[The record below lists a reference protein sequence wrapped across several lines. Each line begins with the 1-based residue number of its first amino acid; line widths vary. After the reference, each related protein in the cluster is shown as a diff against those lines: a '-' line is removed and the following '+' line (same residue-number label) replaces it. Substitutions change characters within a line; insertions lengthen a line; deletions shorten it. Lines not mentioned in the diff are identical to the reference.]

1 MVTIFKGKIN
11 LQNKFAI
18 SYTCIIIAVLVLLNT
33 YPLLVSQD
41 LVFKS
46 KETSLRS
53 SIKLIEASLSGLDEL
68 TEENVS
74 AALSSMTETGVN
86 RLLVTDTAG
95 RILYDSRK
103 EDGAVGK
110 YAFYSEIAEALWG
123 NDAFYCTYDEQAF
136 FSRMAEPVVYHN
148 EIVGAVYVYEY
159 DTAQAELLKGFQQ
172 NLLTISLIVAILVL
186 VLSFSLS
193 RMLTRSISNLLT
205 AIRQVREGAYST
217 RAEVRGGDEIAQI
230 AAEFNSL
237 TDRLSIT
244 EEARRRFVSDASHE
258 MKTPLAG
265 IQLMSDSILQTEDMN
280 PAMVR
285 EFVSDIGQEA
295 QRLNRITEHLLALT
309 RLDSGSVAAVT
320 EHTATA
326 VEQVCQRVVRMLGVV
341 AREKGVALTYECD
354 ERAIVRATEDDVHQ
368 VLYNLMENGIKYSRS
383 GGFVHTRA
391 TVEGDFV
398 TITVEDNGIGI
409 PEADRPHIF
418 DRFYRVDKMRS
429 RAVGG
434 TGLGLS
440 IAKDTV
446 EYRGGSIAVDGRG
459 DNLGTVF
466 TVRLPRAEEGVEQ
479 Q

>member
-309 RLDSGSVAAVT
+309 RLDSGSVEAVT
-320 EHTATA
+320 DATATA

-354 ERAIVRATEDDVHQ
+354 ERAIVRATEDDIHQ
-368 VLYNLMENGIKYSRS
+368 VLYNLMENGIKYSAN

-409 PEADRPHIF
+409 PESDRPHIF

-446 EYRGGSIAVDGRG
+446 EYRGGTITVDGRG

>member
-11 LQNKFAI
+11 LQNKFGI
-18 SYTCIIIAVLVLLNT
+18 SYTCVIIAVLILLNT

-53 SIKLIEASLSGLDEL
+53 SVKLIEASLSGLDEL
-68 TEENVS
+68 TVENVS

-103 EDGAVGK
+103 ENGAVGK

-159 DTAQAELLKGFQQ
+159 DTEQAELLKGFQQ
-172 NLLTISLIVAILVL
+172 NLMTISLIVAISVL
-186 VLSFSLS
+186 LLSYGLS
-193 RMLTRSISNLLT
+193 RMLTRSISTLLT
-205 AIRQVREGAYST
+205 AIRNVREGAYST
-217 RAEVRGGDEIAQI
+217 RAEVRGNDEIAQI

-237 TDRLSIT
+237 TDRLATT
-244 EEARRRFVSDASHE
+244 ENARRRFVSDASHE

-265 IQLMSDSILQTEDMN
+265 IQLMSDSIMQTEDMN
-280 PAMVR
+280 PEMIR

-309 RLDSGSVAAVT
+309 RLDSEFMPQVD
-320 EHTATA
+320 ENTATA
-326 VEQVCQRVVRMLGVV
+326 VDTVCERVVRMLGVV
-341 AREKGVALTYECD
+341 AREKGVTLTCD
-354 ERAIVRATEDDVHQ
+354 CAEGAVVRATEDDVHQ
-368 VLYNLMENGIKYSRS
+368 VLYNLMENGIKYSGN
-383 GGFVHTRA
+383 GGFVHTCA

-398 TITVEDNGIGI
+398 AITVEDNGIGI
-409 PEADRPHIF
+409 PEADRPHVF

-446 EYRGGSIAVDGRG
+446 EYRGGSISVDGRG
-459 DNLGTVF
+459 DNAGTVF
-466 TVRLPRAEEGVEQ
+466 TVRLPRAESEVVQ
-479 Q
+479 

>member
-103 EDGAVGK
+103 EGGAVGK

-309 RLDSGSVAAVT
+309 RLDSGSVEAVT
-320 EHTATA
+320 DATATA

-368 VLYNLMENGIKYSRS
+368 VLYNLMENGIKYSAN

>member
-11 LQNKFAI
+11 LQNKFGI
-18 SYTCIIIAVLVLLNT
+18 SYTCIIIAVLILLNT

-53 SIKLIEASLSGLDEL
+53 SVKLIEASLSGLDEL
-68 TEENVS
+68 TVENVS
-74 AALSSMTETGVN
+74 AALSSMAETGVN
-86 RLLVTDTAG
+86 RILVTDTAG

-103 EDGAVGK
+103 ENSAVGK

-172 NLLTISLIVAILVL
+172 NLRTISLVVGILVL
-186 VLSFSLS
+186 VISMMLS
-193 RMLTRSISNLLT
+193 RMLTKSITNLLT

-237 TDRLSIT
+237 TDRLATT

-265 IQLMSDSILQTEDMN
+265 IQLMTDSILQTEDMN

-309 RLDSGSVAAVT
+309 RLDSGSVEQVT

-326 VEQVCQRVVRMLGVV
+326 VGTVVERVVRMLGVV
-341 AREKGVALTYECD
+341 AQEKGVALTCD
-354 ERAIVRATEDDVHQ
+354 CDKHAIVRATENDVHQ
-368 VLYNLMENGIKYSRS
+368 ILYNLMENGIKYSAA
-383 GGFVHTRA
+383 GGFVHTCA
-391 TVEGDFV
+391 TVEGAFV

-409 PEADRPHIF
+409 PESDRPHIF
-418 DRFYRVDKMRS
+418 ERFYRVDKMRS

-440 IAKDTV
+440 IVKDTV
-446 EYRGGSIAVDGRG
+446 EYRGGTITVDGRG
-459 DNLGTVF
+459 ENNGTVF
-466 TVRLPRAEEGVEQ
+466 TVRLPRTAEEVEQ

>member
-1 MVTIFKGKIN
+1 MLI
-11 LQNKFAI
+11 
-18 SYTCIIIAVLVLLNT
+18 LLNT

-95 RILYDSRK
+95 KILYDSRK
-103 EDGAVGK
+103 ENGAVGM

-123 NDAFYCTYDEQAF
+123 NDAFYCSYDEQAF

-186 VLSFSLS
+186 VLSFVLS

-205 AIRQVREGAYST
+205 AIRKVREGAYST

-230 AAEFNSL
+230 TAEFNSL
-237 TDRLSIT
+237 TDRLATT

-265 IQLMSDSILQTEDMN
+265 IQLMSDSIMQTEDMN

-309 RLDSGSVAAVT
+309 RLDSGSVEAVT

-326 VEQVCQRVVRMLGVV
+326 VDAVAERVVRMLGVV
-341 AREKGVALTYECD
+341 AREKHFCKDILW
-354 ERAIVRATEDDVHQ
+354 
-368 VLYNLMENGIKYSRS
+368 IK
-383 GGFVHTRA
+383 
-391 TVEGDFV
+391 
-398 TITVEDNGIGI
+398 
-409 PEADRPHIF
+409 
-418 DRFYRVDKMRS
+418 
-429 RAVGG
+429 
-434 TGLGLS
+434 
-440 IAKDTV
+440 
-446 EYRGGSIAVDGRG
+446 
-459 DNLGTVF
+459 
-466 TVRLPRAEEGVEQ
+466 
-479 Q
+479 

>member
-172 NLLTISLIVAILVL
+172 NLLTVSLIVAILVL
-186 VLSFSLS
+186 LLSFSLS

-309 RLDSGSVAAVT
+309 RLDSGSVEAVT
-320 EHTATA
+320 DATATA

-341 AREKGVALTYECD
+341 AREKGVALTCECD

-368 VLYNLMENGIKYSRS
+368 VLYNLMENGIKYSCS

-446 EYRGGSIAVDGRG
+446 EYRGGTITVDGRG

-466 TVRLPRAEEGVEQ
+466 TVRLPRAEEEVEQ
-479 Q
+479 K

>member
-11 LQNKFAI
+11 LQNKFGI
-18 SYTCIIIAVLVLLNT
+18 SYTCVIIAVLILLNT

-53 SIKLIEASLSGLDEL
+53 SVKLIEASLSGLDEL
-68 TEENVS
+68 TVENVS

-103 EDGAVGK
+103 ENGAVGK

-159 DTAQAELLKGFQQ
+159 DTEQAELLKGFQQ
-172 NLLTISLIVAILVL
+172 NLMTISLIVAISVL
-186 VLSFSLS
+186 LLSYGLS
-193 RMLTRSISNLLT
+193 RMLTRSISTLLT
-205 AIRQVREGAYST
+205 AIRNVREGAYST
-217 RAEVRGGDEIAQI
+217 RAEVRGNDEIAQI

-237 TDRLSIT
+237 TDRLATT
-244 EEARRRFVSDASHE
+244 ENARRRFVSDASHE

-265 IQLMSDSILQTEDMN
+265 IQLRSDSIMQTEDMN
-280 PAMVR
+280 PKMIR

-309 RLDSGSVAAVT
+309 RLDSEFMPQVD
-320 EHTATA
+320 ENTATA
-326 VEQVCQRVVRMLGVV
+326 VDTVCERVVRMLGVV
-341 AREKGVALTYECD
+341 AREKGVTLTCD
-354 ERAIVRATEDDVHQ
+354 CAEGAVVRATEDDVHQ
-368 VLYNLMENGIKYSRS
+368 VLYNLMENGIKYSGN
-383 GGFVHTRA
+383 GGFVHTCA
-391 TVEGDFV
+391 TVEGDFIA
-398 TITVEDNGIGI
+398 ITVEDNGIGI
-409 PEADRPHIF
+409 PEADRPHVF

-446 EYRGGSIAVDGRG
+446 EYRGGSISVDGRG
-459 DNLGTVF
+459 DNAGTVF
-466 TVRLPRAEEGVEQ
+466 TVRLPRAESEVAQ
-479 Q
+479 

>member
-172 NLLTISLIVAILVL
+172 NLLTISLVVAILVL

-309 RLDSGSVAAVT
+309 RLDSGSVEAVT
-320 EHTATA
+320 DATATA

-368 VLYNLMENGIKYSRS
+368 VLYNLMENGIKYSAN

-446 EYRGGSIAVDGRG
+446 EYRGGTITVDGRG

>member
-103 EDGAVGK
+103 EGGAVGK

-172 NLLTISLIVAILVL
+172 NLLTISLVVAILVL

-309 RLDSGSVAAVT
+309 RLDSGSVEAVT
-320 EHTATA
+320 DATATA

-368 VLYNLMENGIKYSRS
+368 VLYNLMENGIKYSCS

-446 EYRGGSIAVDGRG
+446 EYRGGTITVDGRG

>member
-11 LQNKFAI
+11 LQNKFGI
-18 SYTCIIIAVLVLLNT
+18 SYTCVIIAVLILLNT

-53 SIKLIEASLSGLDEL
+53 SVKLIEASLSGLDEL
-68 TEENVS
+68 TVENVS

-103 EDGAVGK
+103 ENGAVGK

-159 DTAQAELLKGFQQ
+159 DTEQAELLKGFQQ
-172 NLLTISLIVAILVL
+172 NLMTISLIVAISVL
-186 VLSFSLS
+186 LLSYGLS
-193 RMLTRSISNLLT
+193 RMLTRSISTLLT
-205 AIRQVREGAYST
+205 AIRNVREGAYST
-217 RAEVRGGDEIAQI
+217 RAEVRGNDEIAQI

-237 TDRLSIT
+237 TDRLATT
-244 EEARRRFVSDASHE
+244 ENARRRFVSDASHE

-265 IQLMSDSILQTEDMN
+265 IQLMSDSIMQTEDMN
-280 PAMVR
+280 PKMIR

-309 RLDSGSVAAVT
+309 RLDSEFMPQVD
-320 EHTATA
+320 ENTATA
-326 VEQVCQRVVRMLGVV
+326 VDTVCERVVRMLGVV
-341 AREKGVALTYECD
+341 AREKGVTLTCD
-354 ERAIVRATEDDVHQ
+354 CAEGAVVRATEDDVHQ
-368 VLYNLMENGIKYSRS
+368 VLYNLMENGIKYSGN
-383 GGFVHTRA
+383 GGFVHTCA

-398 TITVEDNGIGI
+398 AITVEDNGIGI
-409 PEADRPHIF
+409 PEADRPHVF

-446 EYRGGSIAVDGRG
+446 EYRGGSISVDGRG
-459 DNLGTVF
+459 DNAGTVF
-466 TVRLPRAEEGVEQ
+466 TVRLPRAESEVAQ
-479 Q
+479 

>member
-309 RLDSGSVAAVT
+309 RLDSGSVEAVT
-320 EHTATA
+320 DATATA

-368 VLYNLMENGIKYSRS
+368 VLYNLMENGIKYSAN

-446 EYRGGSIAVDGRG
+446 EYRGGTITVDGRG

>member
-110 YAFYSEIAEALWG
+110 YAFYSEIAEAVWG

-172 NLLTISLIVAILVL
+172 NLLTISLVVAILVL

-309 RLDSGSVAAVT
+309 RLDSGSVEAVT
-320 EHTATA
+320 DATATA

-368 VLYNLMENGIKYSRS
+368 VLYNLMENGIKYSAN

-446 EYRGGSIAVDGRG
+446 EYRGGTITVDGRG

>member
-1 MVTIFKGKIN
+1 M
-11 LQNKFAI
+11 
-18 SYTCIIIAVLVLLNT
+18 LVLLNT

-53 SIKLIEASLSGLDEL
+53 SIKLIEASLSGLEEL
-68 TEENVS
+68 TEDNVS

-103 EDGAVGK
+103 ENGAVGM

-159 DTAQAELLKGFQQ
+159 DTEQAELLQGFQQ
-172 NLLTISLIVAILVL
+172 NLLRISFVVALLVL
-186 VLSFSLS
+186 LLSFALS
-193 RMLTRSISNLLT
+193 RMLTRSITNLLG
-205 AIRQVREGAYST
+205 AIRKVREGAYST
-217 RAEVRGGDEIAQI
+217 RAEVRGGDELAQI

-237 TDRLSIT
+237 TDRLATT
-244 EEARRRFVSDASHE
+244 ENARRRFVSDASHE

-265 IQLMSDSILQTEDMN
+265 IQLMSDSILQTENMD
-280 PAMVR
+280 AATVR

-309 RLDSGSVAAVT
+309 RLDSGSVEQV
-320 EHTATA
+320 EEDTATA
-326 VEQVCQRVVRMLGVV
+326 VASVLERVVRMLGVV
-341 AREKGVALTYECD
+341 AREKNVTLTCECD

-368 VLYNLMENGIKYSRS
+368 VLYNLMENGIKYSGS
-383 GGFVHTRA
+383 AGFVHTRA
-391 TVEGDFV
+391 VVEGAFV

-409 PEADRPHIF
+409 PQEDRAHIF

-440 IAKDTV
+440 IVKDTV
-446 EYRGGSIAVDGRG
+446 EYRGGSITVDGRG
-459 DNLGTVF
+459 ENVGTVF
-466 TVRLPRAEEGVEQ
+466 TVRLPRAAEGEVAE
-479 Q
+479 

>member
-1 MVTIFKGKIN
+1 MLI
-11 LQNKFAI
+11 
-18 SYTCIIIAVLVLLNT
+18 LLNT

-103 EDGAVGK
+103 EGGAVGK

-309 RLDSGSVAAVT
+309 RLDSGSVEAVT
-320 EHTATA
+320 DATATA

-368 VLYNLMENGIKYSRS
+368 VLYNLMENGIKYSCS

-446 EYRGGSIAVDGRG
+446 EYRGGTITVDGRG

>member
-1 MVTIFKGKIN
+1 M
-11 LQNKFAI
+11 
-18 SYTCIIIAVLVLLNT
+18 IIAVLVLLNT

-53 SIKLIEASLSGLDEL
+53 SIKIIEASLSGLDEL

-103 EDGAVGK
+103 EDGAGGK

-172 NLLTISLIVAILVL
+172 NLRTISLVVGILVL
-186 VLSFSLS
+186 AISLILS
-193 RMLTRSISNLLT
+193 RMLTRSIANLLT
-205 AIRQVREGAYST
+205 AIRKVREGAYT
-217 RAEVRGGDEIAQI
+217 ARAEVHGSDEFAQI

-237 TDRLSIT
+237 TDRLATT

-309 RLDSGSVAAVT
+309 RLDSGSVEAVT
-320 EHTATA
+320 DATATA

-341 AREKGVALTYECD
+341 AREKGVTITCECP
-354 ERAIVRATEDDVHQ
+354 ENAVVRATEDDLHQ
-368 VLYNLMENGIKYSRS
+368 ILYNLMENGIKYS
-383 GGFVHTRA
+383 GAAGFVHTRA
-391 TVEGDFV
+391 AVEGDFV
-398 TITVEDNGIGI
+398 IITVEDNGIGI

-440 IAKDTV
+440 IVKDTV
-446 EYRGGSIAVDGRG
+446 EYRGGSITVDGRG
-459 DNLGTVF
+459 ENRGTVF
-466 TVRLPRAEEGVEQ
+466 TVRLPRAAEEVAG
-479 Q
+479 